1 MFWYQSVWQI
11 FPELEGWLKTSWE
24 WKQIPNVSQPI
35 IGIMF
40 LPQKKPQSIFPFF
53 AQSIYRSTFL
63 FRNILHIPTGFDT
76 LDILNLFFTF
86 QKNSLYSNKIALGV
100 VLTYLN
106 LSQIFKL
113 KLGSWISFEV
123 LTRKFKATFYS
134 FKRNKK

>member
-1 MFWYQSVWQI
+1 MFFTSKEATKLFSPFLLNPYIGQPFYSVI
-11 FPELEGWLKTSWE
+11 
-24 WKQIPNVSQPI
+24 
-35 IGIMF
+35 
-40 LPQKKPQSIFPFF
+40 
-53 AQSIYRSTFL
+53 
-63 FRNILHIPTGFDT
+63 NILHIPTGFDT

>member
-1 MFWYQSVWQI
+1 MLFKLRLNIVLISEWVTDFSRVGRLTENLVRMEANTKCQPTNYWYYV
-11 FPELEGWLKTSWE
+11 FYLKTSH
-24 WKQIPNVSQPI
+24 KA
-35 IGIMF
+35 F
-40 LPQKKPQSIFPFF
+40 FPFF

-113 KLGSWISFEV
+113 KLGS
-123 LTRKFKATFYS
+123 
-134 FKRNKK
+134 

>member
-1 MFWYQSVWQI
+1 MLFKLRLNIVLISEWVTDFSRVGRLTENLMRMEANTKCQPTNHWYYV
-11 FPELEGWLKTSWE
+11 FYLKRSH
-24 WKQIPNVSQPI
+24 KA
-35 IGIMF
+35 F
-40 LPQKKPQSIFPFF
+40 FPFF

-63 FRNILHIPTGFDT
+63 FRNILRIPTGFDT

-113 KLGSWISFEV
+113 KLGS
-123 LTRKFKATFYS
+123 
-134 FKRNKK
+134 

>member
-1 MFWYQSVWQI
+1 MVWYRVIIVSALSQRKRVKRER
-11 FPELEGWLKTSWE
+11 ELDNTKCQPTNHWYYVFYLKRSH
-24 WKQIPNVSQPI
+24 KA
-35 IGIMF
+35 F
-40 LPQKKPQSIFPFF
+40 FPFF

-76 LDILNLFFTF
+76 SDILNLFFTF